1 MNFKQL
7 QCDQSSQAKVGG
19 ADPRKN
25 SLENGEG
32 CLLPAAQKSDRRTFS
47 TISGNSWGLPIHL
60 LRGFGIFS
68 NDFFSGISSSIQGR
82 TRQQALYMGDFLSAS
97 RETSGSMGACSNW
110 CPASPFDLGSSLLT
124 KEVVIGWSGGSYR
137 NPHPSKPTLG
147 EP

>member
-1 MNFKQL
+1 MTDSARMSVRTEQL
-7 QCDQSSQAKVGG
+7 FEQAT
-19 ADPRKN
+19 P
-25 SLENGEG
+25 SLSKDKSCQLEV
-32 CLLPAAQKSDRRTFS
+32 LLS
-47 TISGNSWGLPIHL
+47 T
-60 LRGFGIFS
+60 
-68 NDFFSGISSSIQGR
+68 
-82 TRQQALYMGDFLSAS
+82 YMGDFLSAS